1 MALIHQDILEL
12 VGNTPMVEVKS
23 FNVSPSRLLLKLE
36 SQNPGGSIKDR
47 IGISMIEGAERD
59 GKIKPGD
66 TLIEATAG
74 NTGLGLAL
82 VALRK
87 GYKLLLVVPDKMSQ
101 EKIFHLKAMGVEIVM
116 TRSDVEKGHPE
127 YYQDYALRLS
137 KEIPNSFYINQFD
150 NPHNPRAHE
159 TTTGPE
165 IMEQTGGAVDA
176 VVVGVGS
183 AGTIGGLTRY
193 FLKVKPSVEIVLAD
207 PEGSILKDYSLTGQ
221 YTSAGSWAV
230 EGIGEDFV
238 PKQFDKT
245 LVKHAYSISDKEAF
259 ELARTLLRQE
269 GIFAGS
275 STGVLLGAAL
285 RYAKEVKEPK
295 TIVTFACDTGSKYL
309 SKMYN
314 DYWLIDNGYLERPRY
329 GDLRDVIARSALDRS
344 VVTVGPDDTLNQALY
359 RMRIYSISQLPV
371 VRDTKVV
378 GLLDEYDVM
387 VALEKEGAEAFQ
399 HPVSRFMS
407 TNLITLQPQAS
418 FHELAEILKQGYT
431 AIIVD
436 QERFYGLITKID
448 YINYLRLKEVH
459 R

>member
-1 MALIHQDILEL
+1 MIYHDILEL
-12 VGNTPMVEVKS
+12 VGNTPLLEIRC
-23 FNVSPSRLLLKLE
+23 FDTGPCRLLLKLE

-47 IGISMIEGAERD
+47 IGISMIEGAERE
-59 GKIKPGD
+59 GRIKPGD

-82 VALRK
+82 AALRK
-87 GYKLLLVVPDKMSQ
+87 GYKLVLVVPDKMSQ
-101 EKIFHLKAMGVEIVM
+101 EKIFHLRAMGVEIVM

-127 YYQDYALRLS
+127 YYQDLALRLS
-137 KEIPNSFYINQFD
+137 REIPNAFFVNQFD
-150 NPHNPRAHE
+150 NPYNPLAHE

-165 IMEQTGGAVDA
+165 ILEQTEGQVDA

-183 AGTIGGLTRY
+183 AGTIGGLTRF
-193 FLKVKPSVEIVLAD
+193 FLKQKPSVEIVLAD
-207 PEGSILKDYSLTGQ
+207 PEGSILTDYVRQGSYGK
-221 YTSAGSWAV
+221 AGSWAV

-245 LVKHAYSISDKEAF
+245 LIRHAYAVSDREAF
-259 ELARTLLRQE
+259 DLARTLLRKE

-285 RYAKEVKEPK
+285 RYAQKQSQPK

-314 DYWLIDNGYLERPRY
+314 DYWLIDNGYMERPRY
-329 GDLRDVIARSALDRS
+329 GDLRDVIARSTVDRS
-344 VVTVGPDDTLNQALY
+344 VITVGPDDSLNQALY

-371 VRDTKVV
+371 VREANTVL
-378 GLLDEYDVM
+378 GILDEYDVLT
-387 VALEKEGAEAFQ
+387 ALEDHGPDAFQ
-399 HPVSRFMS
+399 MPVSRFM
-407 TNLITLQPQAS
+407 TTQLITLEPSSS
-418 FHELAEILKQGYT
+418 FQELARILREGYT

-436 QERFYGLITKID
+436 RERFYGLITKID
-448 YINYLRLKEVH
+448 YINYLRLKEVNP
-459 R
+459 